1 MIIKILSCTL
11 RNQTHIIIL
20 MFIPIYNKSIKK
32 WKEGRKVRTV
42 FAVSDSAISFTNR
55 LRYTIFAVF
64 ALTHLT
70 EARDK

>member
-1 MIIKILSCTL
+1 MIIKILSCAL

-20 MFIPIYNKSIKK
+20 MFIPIYDKSIKK
-32 WKEGRKVRTV
+32 RKEGRKVRTV
-42 FAVSDSAISFTNR
+42 FAVSDSTISFTIR